1 MTPGALPK
9 WGEATRVTQAGGQ
22 ASDAVTIYL
31 GVQPP
36 PCDLALSLKCMSGA
50 ENILLHA
57 TDVKD

>member
-1 MTPGALPK
+1 
-9 WGEATRVTQAGGQ
+9 VTQAGGQ